1 MHLGTNDYAM
11 NVLDADFYTAYQA
24 FVRRIRRE
32 YPKAYI
38 VLAAGG
44 GTTRHLDLL
53 QRVADVCRERDKD
66 TRVGCFVGV
75 YTDADVAE
83 GADGHPSS
91 AGHRQLAEQLTGV
104 FEGNP
109 ELVTRKPG
117 CRRFYIAINHRLYPL
132 EGRRISFKSAGAH
145 GSEAI
150 IRMLGGKDPCHQR
163 LCFANASPSPARD

>member
-1 MHLGTNDYAM
+1 MSLTPIFIP
-11 NVLDADFYTAYQA
+11 LTRPL
-24 FVRRIRRE
+24 VRRIRRE

-53 QRVADVCRERDKD
+53 QRVADV
-66 TRVGCFVGV
+66 
-75 YTDADVAE
+75 AE
-83 GADGHPSS
+83 GADGHPSA

-117 CRRFYIAINHRLYPL
+117 CRRFYIAIDHRLYPL
-132 EGRRISFKSAGAH
+132 EGRRISFKSAGAPW
-145 GSEAI
+145 
-150 IRMLGGKDPCHQR
+150 L
-163 LCFANASPSPARD
+163 